1 VYATPSLKFVV
12 TSQDVLGAEIVQV
25 APLTAFPSGSY
36 VWTEYPVIGEPFA
49 DGAVHE
55 TVTLPVPEVTLNPVG
70 ALGTPAGVTA
80 ADADDSPEVPTP
92 FVVVALNV
100 YSDPFASPETV
111 HEVAGEVMVQVLPET
126 AAPVPSYA

>member
-1 VYATPSLKFVV
+1 MV

-36 VWTEYPVIGEPFA
+36 ACTEYPVIGEPFA

-80 ADADDSPEVPTP
+80 ADAEDSPEVPTP

-126 AAPVPSYA
+126 VAPVPSYACTV

>member
-70 ALGTPAGVTA
+70 ALGTPAGVIA

-100 YSDPFASPETV
+100 YSDPFDNPVTV
-111 HEVAGEVMVQVLPET
+111 QGLVELVHV
-126 AAPVPSYA
+126 APVTSLPLLS

>member
-1 VYATPSLKFVV
+1 M
-12 TSQDVLGAEIVQV
+12 TSQDVLGAEIVHT
-25 APLTAFPSGSY
+25 APLTTFPSGPY
-36 VWTEYPVIGEPFA
+36 ACAEYPVIGEPFA

-55 TVTLPVPEVTLNPVG
+55 TVTLPVPAITLNPVG

-80 ADADDSPEVPTP
+80 TDADDSPEVPTL

-126 AAPVPSYA
+126 AAPVPSYACTV